1 MPSSLPAEET
11 PGMVRPAA
19 FQDPDANVVTLAQSL
34 MQP

>member
-1 MPSSLPAEET
+1 MPPSFPAEER

-19 FQDPDANVVTLAQSL
+19 FQDPDGNVVTLAQSL